1 MGTVLKIAWRS
12 IWRNRRRTLISMSAV
27 GVGLVLVIL
36 YTGMLNGMLGEAK
49 EQLDNIGMGHVE
61 ITAAGWRAHRGAA
74 EAIESPDALVAAL
87 ALPPR
92 SEVGWRVTA
101 RCLVSSARASQGI
114 ELEGVD
120 WTREALLSAPIRDVR
135 SGALPAPGDERGI
148 LIGEKLADRLKVK
161 VGSKVRVMAQRADGE
176 IGAELY
182 RVRGIFHAL
191 SATVSERRAFVSRTS
206 ARTLLGLGDAAHQVV
221 IQLDRAADAEPV
233 AAALRASLGPRVE
246 VLSYGDLL
254 PMLRNMEA
262 LSDFVVWIAALFIYG
277 LVGLGILN
285 TMLMSV
291 LERTREFGVLRAIG
305 TRPGRVVAQVL
316 GESFWIATLSG
327 AAGLAAG
334 LALTWYYSEHT
345 LMVIAR
351 GEAIEYAG
359 SVLRSGVR
367 TRFSPGSAL
376 TAAGLVYVMALVTAL
391 YPAWKVAKL
400 PPAQALT
407 RGRV

>member
-27 GVGLVLVIL
+27 GVGLMLVIL

-61 ITAAGWRAHRGAA
+61 ITAAGWRANRGAA
-74 EAIESPDALVAAL
+74 EAIASPAALVAGL
-87 ALPPR
+87 TLPPR

-101 RCLVSSARASQGI
+101 RCLVSSARASEGV

-120 WTREALLSAPIRDVR
+120 WAREALLSVPIRDVR
-135 SGALPAPGDERGI
+135 AGKLPAPDDERGI
-148 LIGEKLADRLKVK
+148 LIGEKLADRLKVR

-191 SATVSERRAFVSRTS
+191 SPTISERRAFVNQAS

-221 IQLDRAADAEPV
+221 IQLDRAADAERV

-262 LSDFVVWIAALFIYG
+262 LADFVVWIAALFIYG

-334 LALTWYYSEHT
+334 LALTWYYSEHA
-345 LMVIAR
+345 LMVIAQ
-351 GEAIEYAG
+351 GEALEYAG
-359 SVLRSGVR
+359 SVVRSGVR

-400 PPAQALT
+400 PPAQALH
-407 RGRV
+407 